1 LSRKDAVVALVLLT
15 ILAAAP
21 YLLGG
26 SYLLDLGV
34 LTFLFISQAIAW
46 NVLGGYAGQI
56 SFGYAAFFGI
66 GAYTTG
72 YLWLHG
78 WEPLLTLPIGAA
90 LAALFSLI
98 VGLPAFRLTG
108 PYFVIATLAVG
119 LAMRVVALNTE
130 AITGGAS
137 GLNLPTQVPGKA
149 WFYYSMLILMSG
161 CFLISALV
169 RRSRFGMALTALRLD
184 QAAAASLGVNVAL
197 YKNLAHTLGAVL
209 VAVGGG
215 IYAVYFQY
223 IHPDQVFGFEISIG
237 MVLMPVIGGLG
248 TLWGPVLGGMLY
260 YAIADTLLT
269 VFPFAHLL
277 VYGLLLMII
286 MLIEPRGLLGFARL
300 VPSRFV
306 MPRRARHPY
315 PLAPDSSVPSE

>member
-1 LSRKDAVVALVLLT
+1 MSRRDAVTAGVLLVT
-15 ILAAAP
+15 LAVVP
-21 YLLGG
+21 YVLNS
-26 SYLLDLGV
+26 SYVLDLGV

-46 NVLGGYAGQI
+46 NLLGGYAGQV

-72 YLWLHG
+72 VLWLHG
-78 WEPLLTLPIGAA
+78 WPPLLTLPVAA
-90 LAALFSLI
+90 LLAAVFSLV

-108 PYFVIATLAVG
+108 AYFVIATLAVG

-137 GLNLPTQVPGKA
+137 GLNLPNQVPGKQ

-161 CFLISALV
+161 CFLVSAWV
-169 RRSRFGMALTALRLD
+169 RSSRFGMALTALRLD
-184 QAAAASLGVNVAL
+184 QAAAASLGVNVAV
-197 YKNLAHTLGAVL
+197 YKNLAHTLSAML
-209 VAVGGG
+209 VAIGGG

-248 TLWGPVLGGMLY
+248 TLWGPVLGGTLY
-260 YAIADTLLT
+260 YAIQDTLLT

-286 MLIEPRGLLGFARL
+286 MLVEPRGLIGILQMR
-300 VPSRFV
+300 
-306 MPRRARHPY
+306 RRA
-315 PLAPDSSVPSE
+315 APRTPRLETAGVASD

>member
-1 LSRKDAVVALVLLT
+1 LSRRDT
-15 ILAAAP
+15 AAAGA
-21 YLLGG
+21 LLIGLIAIPHVMGG
-26 SYLLDLGV
+26 SYILDLGV

-56 SFGYAAFFGI
+56 SFSYAAFFGI
-66 GAYTTG
+66 GAYSTG
-72 YLWLHG
+72 VLWLHG
-78 WEPLLTLPIGAA
+78 WQPLLTLPIGAA
-90 LAALFSLI
+90 LAAIFSLI
-98 VGLPAFRLTG
+98 IGLPAFRLTG
-108 PYFVIATLAVG
+108 PYFSIATLGVG

-137 GLNLPTQVPGKA
+137 GLNLPTQVPGKE

-161 CFLISALV
+161 CFLVSAWV

-209 VAVGGG
+209 VAAGGG

-248 TLWGPVLGGMLY
+248 TLWGPVLGGTLY
-260 YAIADTLLT
+260 YAIQDTLLT

-277 VYGLLLMII
+277 VYGLLLMVI

-300 VPSRFV
+300 LRPTLV
-306 MPRRARHPY
+306 MLSPAKQPY
-315 PLAPDSSVPSE
+315 PLTPDSSLRSE

>member
-1 LSRKDAVVALVLLT
+1 MTRRDVCIALVLLIVLIAIPFVLT
-15 ILAAAP
+15 
-21 YLLGG
+21 G
-26 SYLLDLGV
+26 STYALDLGI
-34 LTFLFISQAIAW
+34 LTFLFVSQALAW
-46 NVLGGYAGQI
+46 NLLGGFAGQI

-66 GAYTTG
+66 GAYSTG
-72 YLWLHG
+72 VLWLHG
-78 WEPLLTLPIGAA
+78 WQPLLTLPVGAL
-90 LAALFSLI
+90 LAAIFSLI
-98 VGLPAFRLTG
+98 IGVPAFRLVG
-108 PYFVIATLAVG
+108 PYFAIATLGVG

-137 GLNLPTQVPGKA
+137 GLNLPTQVPGKP
-149 WFYYSMLILMSG
+149 WFYFAMLILLSG
-161 CFLISALV
+161 CFLISAWV

-248 TLWGPVLGGMLY
+248 TLWGPVLGGTLY
-260 YAIADTLLT
+260 YAIQDTLLT

-277 VYGLLLMII
+277 VYGLLLMVI

-300 VPSRFV
+300 VK
-306 MPRRARHPY
+306 RRRTTAVAQAQPAAAAT
-315 PLAPDSSVPSE
+315 P